1 VSILGVLEAAKSFGP
16 GPSGEVAFHLV
27 NLCAIRAKC
36 GSGPGMLQ
44 EDIERTI
51 VHSVR

>member
-1 VSILGVLEAAKSFGP
+1 VACPQETRTAHAAQVAEH
-16 GPSGEVAFHLV
+16 GEVAFHLL

-36 GSGPGMLQ
+36 GRGPGMLQ